1 MSPALVQDQ
10 VKLSYDY
17 LSMMYKKF
25 HSPVGC
31 NKDCQKIWTRPKDL
45 FGRLTGT
52 ATSSLRYTAILSLLS
67 NAGMTPMNL
76 ILTDDEAREY
86 PEP

>member
-1 MSPALVQDQ
+1 MSPALAQDQ

-17 LSMMYKKF
+17 LSTMYKKF
-25 HSPVGC
+25 HGPVGR
-31 NKDCQKIWTRPKDL
+31 NKDCRKIWTRPKDL

-52 ATSSLRYTAILSLLS
+52 ATSSLRYAAILSLLS
-67 NAGMTPMNL
+67 NAGMTPTNP
-76 ILTDDEAREY
+76 ILTDDKAREY